1 MIVEYESW
9 RLLNMSVHY
18 FTYNWIVLSYVD
30 DRNFIMM
37 TVTLLLGLFML
48 QAQDNLSY
56 LIMLGH
62 YTEIICLHSII
73 IKTNFISSFILL
85 SGKRKTLYLDLFFW
99 EGAPVRLDMDCK
111 ISSFEM
117 EHLSVLTST
126 VSHKYDRRMI

>member
-1 MIVEYESW
+1 
-9 RLLNMSVHY
+9 MSRRTGAPSL
-18 FTYNWIVLSYVD
+18 TYNWIVLSYLD

-48 QAQDNLSY
+48 RAQDNLSC

-85 SGKRKTLYLDLFFW
+85 SGKRKIIYLDLFF
-99 EGAPVRLDMDCK
+99 
-111 ISSFEM
+111 
-117 EHLSVLTST
+117 
-126 VSHKYDRRMI
+126 